1 MSTRFRPTARRSR
14 TTRRPLQRTKK
25 LNRYSTDNNA
35 PKAQSIL
42 STRGNALINRE
53 RLDSVRKKYGHYAS
67 WAVWGAEGLTPKS
80 GMGDISFFEDP
91 REELLATLN
100 PEVILVGLNIS
111 RPIQRPFGNFHPDYP
126 EAQDYK
132 LRHALYETGFW
143 GGYLTD
149 IIKDFEEKVS
159 GKMMAY
165 LRQDPDFEQ
174 RQDLPRGDRRNR
186 IRLANPDRA
195 W

>member
-1 MSTRFRPTARRSR
+1 M
-14 TTRRPLQRTKK
+14 
-25 LNRYSTDNNA
+25 
-35 PKAQSIL
+35 
-42 STRGNALINRE
+42 INRE

-67 WAVWGAEGLTPKS
+67 WAVWGAEGLTPKG

-143 GGYLTD
+143 GGYLTERD
-149 IIKDFEEKVS
+149 YLGDADKTARRRRVS
-159 GKMMAY
+159 ASVRGPSRCSGVITSVSCSSNRSLTNTPGSPGFSSRAIAMA
-165 LRQDPDFEQ
+165 
-174 RQDLPRGDRRNR
+174 DR
-186 IRLANPDRA
+186 P
-195 W
+195 

>member
-1 MSTRFRPTARRSR
+1 MGRRR
-14 TTRRPLQRTKK
+14 I
-25 LNRYSTDNNA
+25 D
-35 PKAQSIL
+35 
-42 STRGNALINRE
+42 
-53 RLDSVRKKYGHYAS
+53 
-67 WAVWGAEGLTPKS
+67 AEKWY
-80 GMGDISFFEDP
+80 GDISFFEDP

-111 RPIQRPFGNFHPDYP
+111 RPIQRPFVNFHPDYP

-159 GKMMAY
+159 GTMMAY
-165 LRQDPDFEQ
+165 LRQDPDFE
-174 RQDLPRGDRRNR
+174 RANIKIFHEEIAAIGSVSPTLIALGGYSFAILKRCLGEDFRILKAPHYSMYISPENYRRLFPRDEALRRSGFST
-186 IRLANPDRA
+186 
-195 W
+195 